1 MSHDPDLFSDETT
14 ELKEHLRGDS
24 TDQDYELAPM
34 WNENS
39 GLGDRKSNLEVFIDE
54 FIKLVKHSKKSDKR
68 RQFLCYISFAE
79 RIQKQCSF
87 QPILRMSIIPSFLP
101 EHFSGYIYKSDK
113 EI

>member
-1 MSHDPDLFSDETT
+1 MSHDPDSFSDETT

-39 GLGDRKSNLEVFIDE
+39 GIGDRKSNLEVFIDE
-54 FIKLVKHSKKSDKR
+54 LIKLVKHSKKSDKR

-79 RIQKQCSF
+79 RIQKQRYPEKPF
-87 QPILRMSIIPSFLP
+87 VRNRLR
-101 EHFSGYIYKSDK
+101 KC
-113 EI
+113 